1 MYSYWTYLKDIGTDI
16 KDTNLT
22 KKIYFTY
29 CKLDNSAEDINDDCE
44 MRGILRHHLQNQ
56 CLNVECIVNAK

>member
-1 MYSYWTYLKDIGTDI
+1 MAMYSYWTYLKDAGTDI

-44 MRGILRHHLQNQ
+44 IRGILRHHL
-56 CLNVECIVNAK
+56 